1 MNQIFFAKRNY
12 PLHDDEFIHFQN
24 LKNLQNNGS
33 IFFFAKKET
42 IYPLPSQKQEF
53 RKEERRKKG
62 TKYFHFVA

>member
-24 LKNLQNNGS
+24 LKNLTMDQF
-33 IFFFAKKET
+33 FFFAKKET